1 MNRAATLVLLLIAAG
16 ALILRWPALDQRP
29 FHTDESVHAIK
40 FLGLWERGVYRYDPR
55 EYHGPSLYYATLPV
69 AWLARAAGEAHP
81 GERTLRLV
89 PVAFG
94 VALILLLPLLRDAL
108 GRSGVI
114 GAAIFTALSP
124 AFVFYSRYYIHELLL
139 VLATLAGLGCGWR
152 YWRTGRAGWAAG
164 AGAALGLMDATKET
178 FVFILAAAAPALV
191 ATILWERWVEPAPGA
206 NDGNPAEAPGILAD
220 WRSQARGKW
229 RASHALL
236 ALGTAALVSVALFTS
251 FFTNAAG
258 PLDSLRTY
266 LPWFAR
272 AGGASPHTHPWDFY
286 LERLAWFH
294 PAPGPVSTEALILGL
309 GLVGWGAALA
319 GRKPAGGCLRFLRF
333 LGFYTLALTAI
344 YTVIP
349 YKTPWCALGFLH
361 GFILLAGTG
370 VAVMFQALHRTGPRV
385 ALLIVLTAA
394 TAQLGWQAWR
404 NAVPLATDRRNPYVY
419 AHTSKDLF
427 RLVDQIRAIARTAP
441 ASGELLKVIA
451 PGGDYWPLPWYLREF
466 AARTGWY
473 AELPK
478 DPYAPMMVVG
488 SKFEANLD
496 EKSDKKWLMIGLF
509 EHRPKVFFELYV
521 AFDCWKTYLE
531 SRPKPP
537 DDE

>member
-40 FLGLWERGVYRYDPR
+40 FLGLWERGVYRYDPL

-69 AWLARAAGEAHP
+69 AWLARAGGESALS
-81 GERTLRLV
+81 ERTLRLV
-89 PVAFG
+89 PLAFG
-94 VALILLLPLLRDAL
+94 IALILLLPLLHDAL
-108 GRSGVI
+108 GRTGVI
-114 GAAIFTALSP
+114 AAAVFTALSP
-124 AFVFYSRYYIHELLL
+124 AFVYYSRYYIHELLL
-139 VLATLAGLGCGWR
+139 VLATLAWFGCGWR
-152 YWRTGRAGWAAG
+152 YWRTGQVAWAIG

-178 FVFILAAAAPALV
+178 FVFILAATVPALV
-191 ATILWERWVEPAPGA
+191 ATIFWERWIRPAPDA
-206 NDGNPAEAPGILAD
+206 RSLLKD
-220 WRSQARGKW
+220 WQGQAGQRL
-229 RASHALL
+229 RASHAVL
-236 ALGTAALVSVALFTS
+236 ALGTAALVSVVFFTS

-272 AGGASPHTHPWDFY
+272 AGGASPHTHPWNFY
-286 LERLAWFH
+286 FERLAWFH
-294 PAPGPVSTEALILGL
+294 PMPGPVSTEALILGL
-309 GLVGWGAALA
+309 GLIGWGAALA
-319 GRKPAGGCLRFLRF
+319 GRKPTDGCLRFLRF
-333 LGFYTLALTAI
+333 LGFYTLALTTI

-361 GFILLAGTG
+361 GFVLLAGAG
-370 VAVMFQALHRTGPRV
+370 VAVMLQALRRTGPRL
-385 ALLIVLTAA
+385 AMLIVLVAA
-394 TAQLGWQAWR
+394 AAQLGWQAWR
-404 NAVPLATDRRNPYVY
+404 NAVPFATDRRNPYVY

-441 ASGELLKVIA
+441 PTGELLKVIA
-451 PGGDYWPLPWYLREF
+451 PGGDYWPLPWYLR
-466 AARTGWY
+466 AYADRTGWY
-473 AELPK
+473 PELPK

-496 EKSDKKWLMIGLF
+496 EKSDKKWLMIGMF

-521 AFDCWKTYLE
+521 SFNCWKTYLE